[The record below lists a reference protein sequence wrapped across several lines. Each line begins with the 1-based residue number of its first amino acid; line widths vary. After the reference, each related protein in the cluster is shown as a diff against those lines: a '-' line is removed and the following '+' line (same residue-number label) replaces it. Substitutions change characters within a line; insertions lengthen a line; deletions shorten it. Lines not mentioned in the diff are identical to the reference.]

1 MDDMLVRDAVP
12 PIVQAMSRFFNYK
25 NALWGN
31 NYYFLC
37 RVQSGEIAARQGQ
50 MEYELKAE
58 LEDYR
63 KLHTGFQFELVDT
76 YIYTP
81 GDDVEQFIRRI
92 EEERR

>member
-1 MDDMLVRDAVP
+1 M
-12 PIVQAMSRFFNYK
+12 
-25 NALWGN
+25 
-31 NYYFLC
+31 
-37 RVQSGEIAARQGQ
+37 QSGEIAARQGQ